1 MEHKEKTS
9 PKDVFL
15 HLLGIIALYISA
27 GSLISL
33 LFEYI
38 NIFFPDLLNYYSYS
52 AIAGSIRWSMAA
64 LIIVFPVYV
73 LVSWMLNKDYSLNPE
88 KRDLRIRKWLVYFT
102 LFIAAITI
110 IIDLVTLV
118 YNFLGG
124 DLTARF
130 VLKVLVVL
138 LVAGII
144 FGYYLWDLR
153 KKYTAKQ
160 LKVLASAVSLMVL
173 VSVVGG
179 FFTAGSPFKARLIR
193 FDERRINDL
202 QTIQSQIVNYWQQ
215 KNQLPSALSDLKDS
229 ISGFNPPADPENNG
243 AYEYRILNGSV
254 IKPSFELCANFNL
267 DTKEF
272 FRSSATKPAPYYLG
286 KYEENWDYQRGRTCF
301 TRTIDPDLYSPRTV
315 ILEKP
320 IR

>member
-1 MEHKEKTS
+1 MQPEKIL

-27 GSLISL
+27 GSLIAL

-38 NIFFPDLLNYYSYS
+38 NIFFPDPLNYYPYS

-64 LIIVFPVYV
+64 LIIIFPVYA
-73 LVSWMLNKDYSLNPE
+73 LVSWMLNKDYILNPE
-88 KRDLRIRKWLVYFT
+88 KRELKIRKWLVYFT

-130 VLKVLVVL
+130 TLKVSAVL
-138 LVAGII
+138 LVAGMV

-153 KKYTAKQ
+153 KKYSAKQ
-160 LKVLASAVSLMVL
+160 LKVVASAVSLIVL
-173 VSVVGG
+173 GSVAGG
-179 FFTAGSPFKARLIR
+179 FFTAGSPLQARLRR

-202 QTIQSQIVNYWQQ
+202 QILQNEIINYWAQ
-215 KNQLPSALSDLKDS
+215 KNKLPSNLSDLKNDL
-229 ISGFNPPADPENNG
+229 SGFIPPADPETVLPYIYK
-243 AYEYRILNGSV
+243 AAKPLN
-254 IKPSFELCANFNL
+254 FELCADFNF
-267 DTKEF
+267 
-272 FRSSATKPAPYYLG
+272 SSENVLGGPKAVSSYYNGPYQQ
-286 KYEENWDYQRGRTCF
+286 NWDHGTGEKCF
-301 TRTIDPDLYSPRTV
+301 SRKIDPELYKDPRNP
-315 ILEKP
+315 KP
-320 IR
+320 

>member
-1 MEHKEKTS
+1 MEHKTS

-38 NIFFPDLLNYYSYS
+38 NIFFPDPLNYYSYLS
-52 AIAGSIRWSMAA
+52 IAGSIRWSMAS
-64 LIIVFPVYV
+64 LIIVFPVYI
-73 LVSWMLNKDYSLNPE
+73 LVSWMLDKDYGMNPE
-88 KRDLRIRKWLVYFT
+88 KRELKIRKWLVYFT

-130 VLKVLVVL
+130 ILKILTVLS
-138 LVAGII
+138 VAGTV

-160 LKVLASAVSLMVL
+160 LKNLAWIVSLAVLA
-173 VSVVGG
+173 SVVGG
-179 FFTAGSPFKARLIR
+179 FFTAGSPFQARLRR
-193 FDERRINDL
+193 FDERRLNDL
-202 QTIQSQIVNYWQQ
+202 QILQNEIINYWTQ
-215 KNQLPSALSDLKDS
+215 KDKLPSALSDLKND
-229 ISGFNPPADPENNG
+229 ISGFIPPTDPETG
-243 AYEYRILNGSV
+243 LPYIYKSAKPLN
-254 IKPSFELCANFNL
+254 FELCASFNFPSDGGL
-267 DTKEF
+267 
-272 FRSSATKPAPYYLG
+272 SSAPKAVMYYDGPYQQ
-286 KYEENWDYQRGRTCF
+286 NWDHGSGENCF
-301 TRTIDPDLYSPRTV
+301 SRKIDPELYKDPR
-315 ILEKP
+315 IAKP
-320 IR
+320 Y